1 MIMIDLQ
8 CSYLKYDQ
16 FDRAY
21 CSLFRKE
28 FGACEKCPKNT
39 TLIRFSL
46 GKFIESLKKEGGGR

>member
-1 MIMIDLQ
+1 MIDLQ

>member
-1 MIMIDLQ
+1 
-8 CSYLKYDQ
+8 LKYDQ

-21 CSLFRKE
+21 CSLFKKN

-46 GKFIESLKKEGGGR
+46 KESRANEKGREVKRGWE